1 MLKTQPYSRAKKL
14 FFFFFEFA
22 SKCCHGI
29 WLLKEMKGRDEYRCK
44 RFEKQQE
51 KNCVKKKK
59 TNVTTENGK

>member
-1 MLKTQPYSRAKKL
+1 MLKTQPNSRAKKL
-14 FFFFFEFA
+14 FFFFEFA